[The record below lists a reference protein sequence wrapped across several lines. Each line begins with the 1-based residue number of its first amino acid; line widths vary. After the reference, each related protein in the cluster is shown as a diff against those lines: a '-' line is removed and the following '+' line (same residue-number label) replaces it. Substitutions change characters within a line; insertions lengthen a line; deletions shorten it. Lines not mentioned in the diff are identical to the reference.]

1 MTNQSVTIRGP
12 IVGTSIPDGISTT
25 GTIQGGSITSTGDI
39 TTNNGTV
46 HASTVT
52 GGSITSTGDITA
64 NGEVIA
70 NNAKGNPTIVLNG
83 GSALVE
89 IGSANG
95 AGVLDILDAS
105 GNQASEI
112 SGGFAQFGDGIKC
125 GPIICLNTAQGG
137 YGIKCTGS
145 NIGVYAHNSTPA
157 NGHDVGHDVYLGT
170 QGLAG
175 EFYGD
180 VTVHGNISKPN
191 SMFQIDHPLDP
202 ARKYLFHSSV

>member
-39 TTNNGTV
+39 TTNNGSV
-46 HASTVT
+46 NASSVT
-52 GGSITSTGDITA
+52 ATGTIQGGSITSTGNITA

-125 GPIICLNTAQGG
+125 GPI
-137 YGIKCTGS
+137 
-145 NIGVYAHNSTPA
+145 
-157 NGHDVGHDVYLGT
+157 
-170 QGLAG
+170 
-175 EFYGD
+175 
-180 VTVHGNISKPN
+180 
-191 SMFQIDHPLDP
+191 
-202 ARKYLFHSSV
+202 